1 MYKLHA
7 PQVFVFIRFIDSDM
21 NLQALKEKAPD
32 FSEAFLVALTGQ
44 FSNHFQDDLE
54 RLSELESTNSILL
67 D

>member
-32 FSEAFLVALTGQ
+32 FSEAFLVAGTG
-44 FSNHFQDDLE
+44 LE
-54 RLSELESTNSILL
+54 PVTFGL
-67 D
+67 